1 MSESV
6 SVESKEPAPQKP
18 ALSVGRIAGEILAGM
33 GVGFAAGLPP
43 AFGFLLW
50 MGPILAARD
59 CFGAGGIAALFVSL
73 FFVFPMAYGLASGVG
88 VYLVGRIGKQTGSFL
103 LTLGCAFAGGLAVM
117 GMGMP
122 MWLRMPMGM
131 RNTRGVPWLSWLASM
146 PYWAS
151 VPLAL
156 LLPPLMAT
164 CAFNWTRRYKQPVS
178 PRSSS

>member
-1 MSESV
+1 MDESTI
-6 SVESKEPAPQKP
+6 VENEKPAPQKP
-18 ALSVGRIAGEILAGM
+18 PLRVGRIAGEMFAGM

-50 MGPILAARD
+50 MGPLLAARD
-59 CFGAGGIAALFVSL
+59 CFGVGGIAALFVSL

-103 LTLGCAFAGGLAVM
+103 VTSGCGFAGALVIT

-122 MWLRMPMGM
+122 MWLSMPMGM

-146 PYWAS
+146 PYWAFF
-151 VPLAL
+151 PLVL
-156 LLPPLMAT
+156 LIPPLMAT
-164 CAFNWTRRYKQPVS
+164 CAFNLTRRYKELP
-178 PRSSS
+178 SS